1 MDQLFAKFGL
11 QLNLLIAQMV
21 NFGILF
27 FVLYKFA
34 YKPILKILDQRR
46 EKIEKSLEQAK
57 GIEEQTKQLQEDIN
71 KQMAAAQ
78 KQGDAI
84 IMEAK
89 EIGERS
95 KNEILIRTNQEVSM
109 MLEKAKADIQ
119 SEKENMMIDI
129 RDYIIQTS
137 IVVVEKVL
145 GDKLDDKTKEQ
156 LVLDSLQQLPN
167 EKTTI

>member
-1 MDQLFAKFGL
+1 MNQLFEKFGL

-46 EKIEKSLEQAK
+46 ERIEKSLEQAK
-57 GIEEQTKQLQEDIN
+57 EIEERTKQLQEDIN
-71 KQMAAAQ
+71 KQMATAK
-78 KQGDAI
+78 KQGEAI

-95 KNEILIRTNQEVSM
+95 RNEILIRTNQEVST
-109 MLEKAKADIQ
+109 MLEKAKVDIRA
-119 SEKENMMIDI
+119 EKENMMTDI
-129 RDYIIQTS
+129 RDYIVKTS
-137 IVVVEKVL
+137 IIIVEKIL
-145 GDKLDDKTKEQ
+145 RDKLDEKTKEQ
-156 LVLDSLQQLPN
+156 LVLDSMKELPN
-167 EKTTI
+167 EKTTA